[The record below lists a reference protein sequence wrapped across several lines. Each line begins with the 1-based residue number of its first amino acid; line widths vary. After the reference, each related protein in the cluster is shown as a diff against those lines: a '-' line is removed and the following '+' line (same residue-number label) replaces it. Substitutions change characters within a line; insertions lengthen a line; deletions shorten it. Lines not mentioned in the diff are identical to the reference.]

1 MLFRSM
7 NDHDNS
13 GAGITREIAEAQ
25 RLLKLLRRILDGP
38 EETSKK
44 RKRLV
49 KYCRRRGLEESEMW
63 AKLALYKQCE
73 PADVLFSMEQV
84 SPFTDKQQRFRQR
97 ILELIGR
104 LPRESLKDF
113 RTLLD
118 FRRFFLARLEY
129 VSDLLVYFF
138 LEREKGLWRES
149 QDSSVYTN
157 YFNHKLFREFNAI
170 NEIVAGSADIAK
182 LYSRYEGWLLDQ
194 ALDEEAPV

>member
-1 MLFRSM
+1 
-7 NDHDNS
+7 
-13 GAGITREIAEAQ
+13 
-25 RLLKLLRRILDGP
+25 
-38 EETSKK
+38 
-44 RKRLV
+44 
-49 KYCRRRGLEESEMW
+49 MW

-73 PADVLFSMEQV
+73 PADVLFTMEQV

-118 FRRFFLARLEY
+118 FRRFFLARLE
-129 VSDLLVYFF
+129 
-138 LEREKGLWRES
+138 KGLWRES

-157 YFNHKLFREFNAI
+157 YFNHKLFRECNAI
-170 NEIVAGSADIAK
+170 NEIVAGSADIEK
-182 LYSRYEGWLLDQ
+182 LYNRYEGWLLDQ